1 MEINFNNL
9 HNTQSERE
17 VLNAILFNPYIYD
30 YVADI
35 ISRDIFQDPECQKVY
50 DMIQQMIKAGKAIDA
65 AEVFTIMRK
74 NG

>member
-35 ISRDIFQDPECQKVY
+35 ISRDIFQDP
-50 DMIQQMIKAGKAIDA
+50 
-65 AEVFTIMRK
+65 
-74 NG
+74 